1 MAWAAAVLTLAL
13 VAAGMALTPTRASAI
28 GVAPNLG
35 TADSYAVLGGQS
47 VTNTGPSTIN
57 GDLGVSPGSSVT
69 GFPPGTVNGTI
80 HAADAQAGQA
90 QSDLTIAYD
99 SAAGQAPDATLTSPG
114 DLGGMTLNPGV
125 YKAASS
131 IDITGTLTL
140 DAHGDPNAVWIFQI
154 GSTLETA
161 SGSSVSLI
169 NGAQPCN
176 VFWQVGS
183 SATIGTDSS
192 FVGTIMALTSISVT
206 TGATIDG
213 RALARNGSTTLD
225 TNTITRESCAAGTG
239 GVIAGTTGGVT
250 GMTTEGTAGMI
261 AGPAS
266 GGTTTTGGPTTGGP
280 AGGPTTGGPA
290 GGPTTGG
297 PGGAVA
303 GGLLGG
309 PITGGLL
316 GGPIIGG
323 LIGGTTTGGPGEGH
337 HHHHHHGEDHDH
349 GDHDHGDH
357 DHGDHDHGDHEH
369 GDHEHGDH
377 GDHDHGE
384 DRHHGEGRHH
394 ECGRC
399 DHEHGRDH
407 GEGGHHECG
416 RCDHEHGRDHGEG
429 GHHECGRCDHE
440 RGRDRQFESCDRRH
454 DGEYG
459 HGGHDGCGH
468 ECGRHHPEC
477 EDHGRRSR

>member
-1 MAWAAAVLTLAL
+1 MKSDVFTVSYWRGFMAWPAVALTLAL

-28 GVAPNLG
+28 GVAPDLG

-80 HAADAQAGQA
+80 HAADAQAAQA

-99 SAAGQAPDATLTSPG
+99 SAAGQASDATLTSPG

-131 IDITGTLTL
+131 INITGTLTL

-154 GSTLETA
+154 GSMLETA

-192 FVGTIMALTSISVT
+192 FVGTIMALTSITVD

-239 GVIAGTTGGVT
+239 GVIAGTTGGAT

-261 AGPAS
+261 AGPAT
-266 GGTTTTGGPTTGGP
+266 GGTSTGGPTTGGTSTGGPTTGGP
-280 AGGPTTGGPA
+280 TGGPTTGGPTGGPTTGGPT

-337 HHHHHHGEDHDH
+337 HHHHDHHHHDH

-357 DHGDHDHGDHEH
+357 DHGDHDHGDH
-369 GDHEHGDH
+369 
-377 GDHDHGE
+377 
-384 DRHHGEGRHH
+384 
-394 ECGRC
+394 
-399 DHEHGRDH
+399 DH
-407 GEGGHHECG
+407 GEGG
-416 RCDHEHGRDHGEG
+416 
-429 GHHECGRCDHE
+429 
-440 RGRDRQFESCDRRH
+440 
-454 DGEYG
+454 
-459 HGGHDGCGH
+459 
-468 ECGRHHPEC
+468 
-477 EDHGRRSR
+477 